1 MSCVLFD
8 EKLFQ
13 IKEEI
18 SDEEKEN
25 DENTGYL
32 FSEDIFFVEML
43 KKCATNFYLI
53 DFFTF
58 TQIFDSGIPHPN
70 LVHFCVQKTKYVPM
84 FGLFKKKD

>member
-1 MSCVLFD
+1 MSSVLFD

-32 FSEDIFFVEML
+32 SPEDIFFFVML
-43 KKCATNFYLI
+43 KKFETKPQDCHRNKLKIILNRLALNVKKHIMSSFKVN
-53 DFFTF
+53 
-58 TQIFDSGIPHPN
+58 IF
-70 LVHFCVQKTKYVPM
+70 
-84 FGLFKKKD
+84 

>member
-32 FSEDIFFVEML
+32 FPEDILFLSCSKNL
-43 KKCATNFYLI
+43 KQNSSKSQNCRSIKLKIILNRPNI
-53 DFFTF
+53 D
-58 TQIFDSGIPHPN
+58 QH
-70 LVHFCVQKTKYVPM
+70 
-84 FGLFKKKD
+84 

>member
-1 MSCVLFD
+1 MSSVLFD

-32 FSEDIFFVEML
+32 FSEDIFFVML
-43 KKCATNFYLI
+43 KK
-53 DFFTF
+53 
-58 TQIFDSGIPHPN
+58 
-70 LVHFCVQKTKYVPM
+70 
-84 FGLFKKKD
+84 

>member
-32 FSEDIFFVEML
+32 FSEDILFF
-43 KKCATNFYLI
+43 CHA
-53 DFFTF
+53 
-58 TQIFDSGIPHPN
+58 
-70 LVHFCVQKTKYVPM
+70 QKIMKRNST
-84 FGLFKKKD
+84 

>member
-1 MSCVLFD
+1 MSSVLFD

-32 FSEDIFFVEML
+32 FSEDIFFVML
-43 KKCATNFYLI
+43 KKSEIKFYLAKGL
-53 DFFTF
+53 T
-58 TQIFDSGIPHPN
+58 
-70 LVHFCVQKTKYVPM
+70 KT
-84 FGLFKKKD
+84 

>member
-1 MSCVLFD
+1 MSSVLFD

-32 FSEDIFFVEML
+32 FSEDIFFCHAE
-43 KKCATNFYLI
+43 KIGN
-53 DFFTF
+53 
-58 TQIFDSGIPHPN
+58 
-70 LVHFCVQKTKYVPM
+70 
-84 FGLFKKKD
+84 